1 MKDMFKKI
9 LYFVGLA
16 MCLVACEDKELDPEK
31 IKEIELR
38 GAIAGKWIYDHP
50 EEGQWEEAIYTSSGR
65 IYVSFMT
72 GINLQQL
79 QLDRK
84 DGVYQLSGNK
94 LDVVYTGSHK
104 FSFDLTEITDSELT
118 FVALSANGESFTY
131 NKQLDE
137 YNLVSGKTLQP
148 NYLSLIKSG
157 ETISGYKS
165 HCLTIA
171 EVDSQGKITA
181 KEAGYT
187 YIDVETSNGT
197 YVVRVNVTDPENL
210 YPDYTDALLMNEQ
223 EVIER
228 WGKDYYYNG
237 VDGFAYLVNNDY
249 ISNVL
254 FFTDEDRNIVRYW
267 LLLNTAQMESSEL
280 ENAIHSYLS
289 SKYIFLE
296 TVEGVN
302 RYYGSDND
310 GFSFI
315 VLYSPEEETISYMKI
330 SVPDL
335 WRDYSLDLGKT
346 VNQLLT
352 EYGNP
357 VMVDD
362 EGWIYYWEENEYVSF
377 RAYELGATNQNV
389 RRVWAFL
396 QDNFDGQVILNE
408 LQRKFVYF
416 ESGSIPSEN
425 YFAFTNEEKS
435 VGVIFNGYEGY
446 IVYVDLTAS
455 SSSRANENW
464 MPSKKEYSQKA
475 QSFRNLR

>member
-1 MKDMFKKI
+1 M
-9 LYFVGLA
+9 
-16 MCLVACEDKELDPEK
+16 
-31 IKEIELR
+31 
-38 GAIAGKWIYDHP
+38 
-50 EEGQWEEAIYTSSGR
+50 
-65 IYVSFMT
+65 
-72 GINLQQL
+72 
-79 QLDRK
+79 
-84 DGVYQLSGNK
+84 
-94 LDVVYTGSHK
+94 
-104 FSFDLTEITDSELT
+104 
-118 FVALSANGESFTY
+118 
-131 NKQLDE
+131 
-137 YNLVSGKTLQP
+137 
-148 NYLSLIKSG
+148 
-157 ETISGYKS
+157 
-165 HCLTIA
+165 
-171 EVDSQGKITA
+171 
-181 KEAGYT
+181 
-187 YIDVETSNGT
+187 
-197 YVVRVNVTDPENL
+197 TDPENL

-254 FFTDEDRNIVRYW
+254 FFTDEDRNIVHYW

-315 VLYSPEEETISYMKI
+315 VLYSPEEEAISYMKI

-389 RRVWAFL
+389 RRVLAFL

-425 YFAFTNEEKS
+425 YFTFTNEEKS
-435 VGVIFNGYEGY
+435 VGVIFDGYEGY